1 MKTQIQKTCI
11 GKYITGEDKFFPL
24 SKHITFDGGNILFK
38 GVKFASID
46 DQSRIIEVHRQ
57 LALERNGKRN
67 PLLSHTS
74 LVSDATYLVIDGS
87 NKHTFVTDSKSRIVK
102 TFHQVSEINLQR
114 IETEQTKALMCK
126 EEDMAP
132 YILFAGTGKRAPVQI
147 RDEGGHI
154 LADSIGGIPES
165 INIFPQAFAINH
177 SSKWRGME
185 TTIKKAIKE
194 LRKVEI
200 KTKFNFRGNDKRT
213 NSYTYSVSIDNV
225 TTQFY
230 FENKNAT
237 LDSKIHVI

>member
-1 MKTQIQKTCI
+1 MKSQIQKTCI

-24 SKHITFDGGNILFK
+24 SKHITFDGRDILFK
-38 GVKFASID
+38 GVNFASID
-46 DQSRIIEVHRQ
+46 DQSRIIEIHRQ

-87 NKHTFVTDSKSRIVK
+87 NKHTFATDSKSRIVE
-102 TFHQVSEINLQR
+102 TFHQVSEINPQR
-114 IETEQTKALMCK
+114 IETEQTKALMCR

-132 YILFAGTGKRAPVQI
+132 YNLFAGTGKRAPIQI

-165 INIFPQAFAINH
+165 INIFPQAFAVNH

-194 LRKVEI
+194 SKKIEI
-200 KTKFNFRGNDKRT
+200 KTKFNYKGNDKRT
-213 NSYTYSVSIDNV
+213 NSYKYSITINK
-225 TTQFY
+225 TTTEYY

-237 LDSKIHVI
+237 LDS